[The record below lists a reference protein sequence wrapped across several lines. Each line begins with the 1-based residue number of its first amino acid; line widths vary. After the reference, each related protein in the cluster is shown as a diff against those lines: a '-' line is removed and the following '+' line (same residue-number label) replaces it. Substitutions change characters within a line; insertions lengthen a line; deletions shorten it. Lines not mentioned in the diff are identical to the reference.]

1 MKRLLLVTLLTL
13 AMVAQSHAMDEYP
26 PLKPPE
32 KISYKDLRSLGIA
45 LSLLEYVDL
54 QKRDP
59 SVFLYAALAGMMEG
73 FDRYSYFVSPDLVD
87 VFLNDL
93 KDEYVGI
100 GLHIARTQDGNAE
113 IVSVESGSPAEKAGL
128 EPKDIIMDLDGIPLK
143 TMRFTNIVRIVRGP
157 GKAPGTEVRILL
169 RKTAGRNEIELT
181 LARDSI
187 RIKTVESRPVHGAVG
202 YVRIHR
208 FTRATPGDL
217 EREITKLRQD
227 GRMEKGL
234 ILDLRNNPGGEMLAT
249 VDVARLFLDNGVI
262 TSMESNYPLWNVT
275 FRTNGP
281 SLIKDPLV
289 VLIDEGSASGAE
301 LVAGAIK
308 VYGRGTLI
316 GRKTFGKGSFQSFVP
331 ITNEI
336 GAYLTLGRFKLPDGI
351 SPEGS
356 GIVPDMPLESTSDRD
371 DAIKK
376 AVSILENQPAR
387 RE

>member
-1 MKRLLLVTLLTL
+1 MKRILLVTLLTL
-13 AMVAQSHAMDEYP
+13 AMVVPSHATEENP

-32 KISYKDLRSLGIA
+32 KISYKDLQLFGTA

-59 SVFLYAALAGMMEG
+59 SGFLYAGLAGMIEG

-87 VFLNDL
+87 VFLNSL

-113 IVSVESGSPAEKAGL
+113 IISVESGSPAEKAGL
-128 EPKDIIMDLDGIPLK
+128 ESKDIIMGLDGIPLK
-143 TMRFTNIVRIVRGP
+143 TMRFTNIARIVKGP

-169 RKTAGRNEIELT
+169 CKAASRKEIELT
-181 LARDSI
+181 LARDII
-187 RIKTVESRPVHGAVG
+187 RIKTVESRPLHGSVG

-208 FTRATPGDL
+208 FTHATPKDL

-227 GRMEKGL
+227 GRMGKGL
-234 ILDLRNNPGGEMLAT
+234 ILDLRNNPGGDMLAS

-262 TSMESNYPLWNVT
+262 ASMQSNYPLWNAT

-281 SLIKDPLV
+281 SPVKDPLV
-289 VLIDEGSASGAE
+289 VLVDEGSASGAE

-371 DAIKK
+371 DAINK

-387 RE
+387 GE